1 MGNTSTI
8 YHPIKETLPF
18 VLFFFATWFIC
29 PIPCIFLFT
38 LFLYKFQFSK
48 QVETWI
54 LLFIAISFGL
64 IAYTTQSIG
73 ERPSDITRYNFIYS
87 YITTVN
93 SVQSF
98 FISFVVDG
106 GNNVLFYL
114 VTFLMT
120 RLFPNNPQVLP
131 LFWVSLTYFF
141 CFLTIRQCAV
151 YFNLTRQTYIVLI
164 FISFAGIIT
173 FYTTTEVI
181 KQTASISIF
190 MYALMFKLQNKKG
203 ALFILIVSV
212 LVHFSSMLL
221 VPIYFICNRHKVV
234 KYLPF
239 FLLVCIALS
248 FFNFNVLLYNILSLF
263 LGNKSDLLMRIKT
276 YEDVETW
283 TISIRFYALF
293 AVYILLVAI
302 LYWDYYITQ
311 DEHEKSNKKSL
322 LIVHGFAAC
331 LLLIN
336 RSNVHNFIRYILGYF
351 PFYIVIVAQ
360 LFNMRIAKFDKKL
373 LIVFVFAFYLFS
385 NIKMI
390 SAQTTSPDYGNSYM
404 NNEVIKLCSSNVVQ
418 YLQYRTHNDISN

>member
-1 MGNTSTI
+1 MGNTSIIT
-8 YHPIKETLPF
+8 HPLKETLPF
-18 VLFFFATWFIC
+18 VLFFSAVWFIC

-48 QVETWI
+48 QVETCL

-87 YITTVN
+87 YISTVD

-98 FISFVVDG
+98 LISFVIDG

-114 VTFLMT
+114 ITFLMT
-120 RLFPNNPQVLP
+120 RVFPNNPQVLP
-131 LFWVSLTYFF
+131 LFWVSVTYFF
-141 CFLTIRQCAV
+141 CFITIRQCAR
-151 YFNLTRQTYIVLI
+151 YFKLARQTYITLI
-164 FISFAGIIT
+164 FISFTGIIT

-190 MYALMFKLQNKKG
+190 MYALMLKLQRKKG
-203 ALFILIVSV
+203 ALLILMVSV

-221 VPIYFICNRHKVV
+221 APIYFICNRYKVV
-234 KYLPF
+234 RYLPA
-239 FLLVCIALS
+239 FLVVCIALS

-263 LGNKSDLLMRIKT
+263 LGSKSDLLMRIQT

-293 AVYILLVAI
+293 AVYLLLVAI

-311 DEHEKSNKKSL
+311 NQHEKNNKKSL
-322 LIVHGFAAC
+322 LIVHCFAAC

-336 RSNVHNFIRYILGYF
+336 RGNVHNFIRYILGYF
-351 PFYIVIVAQ
+351 PFYIVLVAQ

-373 LIVFVFAFYLFS
+373 LLAFVFAFYFFS

-390 SAQTTSPDYGNSYM
+390 SAQTTSLDYGNSYM
-404 NNEVIKLCSSNVVQ
+404 NNDIVKLFSSNVIQ
-418 YLQYRTHNDISN
+418 YLQYRTNNDISN